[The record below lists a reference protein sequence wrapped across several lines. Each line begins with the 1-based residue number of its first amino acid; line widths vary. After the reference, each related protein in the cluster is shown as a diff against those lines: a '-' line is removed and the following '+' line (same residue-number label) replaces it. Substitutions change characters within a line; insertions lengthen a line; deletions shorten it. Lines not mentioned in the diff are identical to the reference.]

1 MGRIII
7 LPEEVTHKIAAG
19 EVIEGPFSVVRE
31 LIDNS
36 IDAGATEIQIV
47 INNGGKD
54 FILVRDNGCGMDETD
69 AVLSIQKHSTSK
81 IKSAEDLLRIRTL
94 GFRGE
99 ALSSICRV
107 SDFQMITAV
116 AENPIGTTVSC
127 SFGGEISSAPCS
139 ANPGTEVRVR
149 NLFFNLPA
157 RRKFLRSNRAEFLK
171 VKNEIIKKAIPFYGV
186 GFRFISDDKKIF
198 NLHPAGEINLRFL
211 QLFGYELVEAL
222 RIFHARGDGFEITG
236 YITGKGFSVSNR
248 RLQYVFVNRRPIEEK
263 SIIYTINEAIRGF
276 NPPARYPAC
285 FLFIDVEPDGIDV
298 NVHPAK
304 SEVRLKKQKDINRTI
319 YESIRNILI
328 TRAHVGEKSE
338 DNKVKV
344 DTSLD
349 VSVVDEG
356 FLFDHDSSGGL
367 HTPGKIITPEVHTEN
382 SSDNSNVPDSD
393 IYSDTYKKKK
403 GFNAHGVVQEDSSG
417 WPEISFTGTPVNN
430 NKETWEIEKL
440 GKKTY
445 GMVYGRRFSP
455 GGSLL
460 RSPDLSKIDFSDTH
474 YRGSLFKKFLLFESG
489 NSVYLVDQH
498 AAHERI
504 IFEMLR
510 GEANSSRIQQKML
523 LFPSVITPP
532 ADMYDRIDE
541 NIEEF
546 VKAGFDITPFGED
559 SFKLDAIPG
568 FVPEKWESV
577 VISEFFDEVFNKGFS
592 LKSEDIQKRF
602 LIITA
607 CRMAIKEGDSID
619 EKEAYWLFKEL
630 LKTDEP
636 GSCPHG
642 RPTVLLIDENTLDRF
657 FFRK

>member
-54 FILVRDNGCGMDETD
+54 FILVRDNGCGMDEAD

-99 ALSSICRV
+99 ALSSICGV

-116 AENPIGTTVSC
+116 AENPMGTALSC

-171 VKNEIIKKAIPFYGV
+171 VKSEIIKKAIPFYGV

-198 NLHPAGEINLRFL
+198 NLHPAEEINLRFL

-222 RIFHARGDGFEITG
+222 KIFHARGDGFEITG
-236 YITGKGFSVSNR
+236 YITGKGFSVSSR
-248 RLQYVFVNRRPIEEK
+248 RLQYVFVNRRPVEEK
-263 SIIYTINEAIRGF
+263 SIIYTINEAVRGF

-285 FLFIDVEPDGIDV
+285 FVFIDVEPDGIDV

-304 SEVRLKKQKDINRTI
+304 REVRLKKQKDINRTI

-338 DNKVKV
+338 DNKAKV

-349 VSVVDEG
+349 VSVVDKK
-356 FLFDHDSSGGL
+356 FLFDHDSSGGI

-382 SSDNSNVPDSD
+382 SSYNSNIPNSD

-403 GFNAHGVVQEDSSG
+403 GFNAYGVVQENPS
-417 WPEISFTGTPVNN
+417 
-430 NKETWEIEKL
+430 
-440 GKKTY
+440 
-445 GMVYGRRFSP
+445 
-455 GGSLL
+455 GSLL
-460 RSPDLSKIDFSDTH
+460 RSPDLSKIDFSDTY

-489 NSVYLVDQH
+489 NSIYLVDQH

-510 GEANSSRIQQKML
+510 GEANSSGIQQKML

-532 ADMYDRIDE
+532 ADMYHRIEE

-657 FFRK
+657 FLRK